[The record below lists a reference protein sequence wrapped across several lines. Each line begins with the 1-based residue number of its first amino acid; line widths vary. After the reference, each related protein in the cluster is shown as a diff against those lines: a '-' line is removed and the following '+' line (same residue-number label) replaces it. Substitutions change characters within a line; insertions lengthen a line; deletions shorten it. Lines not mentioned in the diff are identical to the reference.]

1 MREQSR
7 IITQY
12 KSYIIDDGWN
22 LPYEVIEEIEYRI
35 SEAKADAYRRVC
47 EEHNRHKGGWLTA
60 EIARKYAAK
69 SWIYRV
75 AEENQF
81 RGKVREIAKELQEL
95 YRVTEFE
102 SINIL
107 FEHHVDDYVNRYYR
121 MKNRIPNYV
130 NQQGICD
137 EVVQEYLLAM

>member
-1 MREQSR
+1 MDNTEASLME
-7 IITQY
+7 
-12 KSYIIDDGWN
+12 KV
-22 LPYEVIEEIEYRI
+22 LEV
-35 SEAKADAYRRVC
+35 
-47 EEHNRHKGGWLTA
+47 
-60 EIARKYAAK
+60 
-69 SWIYRV
+69 
-75 AEENQF
+75 F
-81 RGKVREIAKELQEL
+81 REIAKELQEL
-95 YRVTEFE
+95 YGVTEFE

>member
-69 SWIYRV
+69 LWIYRV

-95 YRVTEFE
+95 YGVTEFDVKKWLGKPHIYIGVN
-102 SINIL
+102 SII
-107 FEHHVDDYVNRYYR
+107 R
-121 MKNRIPNYV
+121 M
-130 NQQGICD
+130 
-137 EVVQEYLLAM
+137 